1 MKLSLF
7 ELCITRPL
15 GFLIRIIYDLVQNYG
30 LSIILFTI
38 IIKLILLPLQIHSQ
52 KAMKKQQKIQ
62 PIIAELQKKYAN
74 DQQKL
79 SAEMMKVYKENG
91 VSMSGGC
98 LPLLIQMP
106 VLFALYRVI
115 QRPLT
120 YIKGID
126 FASDT
131 VIANVKTVLS
141 MMKEKFPSDIGNL
154 ADITIDQ
161 ANKIYQIHLSTWADK
176 LGLAH
181 DFGWDINFNFLGLD
195 LSGIPSKSISAIMS
209 GNFAEIGTVLLIL
222 IPILAML
229 TTWFS
234 MKQSQSM
241 TQNPNVKTQDADPA
255 QSMSKSMNLMM
266 PIMTGFFTFTLPSGM
281 GIYWIISSVMQI
293 VQQYVLNKYFDRK
306 EDDFVVKVP
315 DKNRKN
321 RKKRR
326 RS

>member
-15 GFLIRIIYDLVQNYG
+15 GFLIQVIYNLVQNYG

-52 KAMKKQQKIQ
+52 KAMKKQQKVQ

-106 VLFALYRVI
+106 ILYALYRVI

-126 FASDT
+126 FTSEA
-131 VIANVKTVLS
+131 VIANVQKVLS
-141 MMKEKFPSDIGNL
+141 MMKEQFPDVIGNL
-154 ADITIDQ
+154 ADSTVDQ
-161 ANKIYQIHLSTWADK
+161 INKMYQIHLSTWADK
-176 LGLAH
+176 LGLAK

-195 LSGIPSKSISAIMS
+195 LSGIPSKAITEIMA
-209 GNFAEIGTVLLIL
+209 GNFSDIGTILLIL
-222 IPILAML
+222 IPIIAML
-229 TTWFS
+229 ATWFS

-241 TQNPNVKTQDADPA
+241 TQNPNARQNEDDPA
-255 QSMSKSMNLMM
+255 QSMNKSMSLMM
-266 PIMTGFFTFTLPSGM
+266 PIMTGFFTVTLPSGI
-281 GIYWIISSVMQI
+281 GIYWIVSSLVQI
-293 VQQYVLNKYFDRK
+293 AQQYVLNKYFDRK

-315 DKNRKN
+315 NKNRKN
-321 RKKRR
+321 SKKRR
-326 RS
+326 

>member
-15 GFLIRIIYDLVQNYG
+15 GFLIQVIYNLVQNYG

-52 KAMKKQQKIQ
+52 KAMKKQQKVQ

-106 VLFALYRVI
+106 ILYALYRVI

-126 FASDT
+126 FTSEA
-131 VIANVKTVLS
+131 VIANVQKVLS
-141 MMKEKFPSDIGNL
+141 MMKEQFPDVIGNL
-154 ADITIDQ
+154 ADSTVDQ
-161 ANKIYQIHLSTWADK
+161 INKMYQIHLSTWADK
-176 LGLAH
+176 LGLAK

-195 LSGIPSKSISAIMS
+195 LSGIPSKAITEIMA
-209 GNFAEIGTVLLIL
+209 GNFSDIGTILLIL
-222 IPILAML
+222 IPIIAML
-229 TTWFS
+229 ATWFS

-241 TQNPNVKTQDADPA
+241 TQNPNARQNEDNPA
-255 QSMSKSMNLMM
+255 QSMNKSMSLMI
-266 PIMTGFFTFTLPSGM
+266 PIMTGFFTVTLPSGI
-281 GIYWIISSVMQI
+281 GIYWIVSSLVQI
-293 VQQYVLNKYFDRK
+293 AQQYVLNKYFDRK

-315 DKNRKN
+315 NKNRKN
-321 RKKRR
+321 SKKRR
-326 RS
+326 